1 MTMIE
6 IFIKSVSVFAEYEDK
21 VYSYKVVGILN
32 NGLEITFIDEIP
44 IDLTKYIYKKI
55 NITLYSY
62 FISKKGPYGKCFIGT
77 IKRKGDI
84 CCFENS
90 FIRIN
95 LPTDVIEEKNIQL
108 NKIDQY
114 FFDELLL
121 KEIKIM

>member
-55 NITLYSY
+55 NITLYFY
-62 FISKKGPYGKCFIGT
+62 K
-77 IKRKGDI
+77 
-84 CCFENS
+84 
-90 FIRIN
+90 
-95 LPTDVIEEKNIQL
+95 
-108 NKIDQY
+108 
-114 FFDELLL
+114 
-121 KEIKIM
+121 